1 MYKDE
6 RGFLSI
12 GALVLLLIVIFS
24 TISLVQSYYH
34 LSSFYDQQSIYY
46 ERAIQTVLQKKG
58 ELQ

>member
-1 MYKDE
+1 MFRNE

-12 GALVLLLIVIFS
+12 GSVVLLLIVIFS

-34 LSSFYDQQSIYY
+34 LSSFYDQQVVYY
-46 ERAIQTVLQKKG
+46 ERAIQTALKKKG